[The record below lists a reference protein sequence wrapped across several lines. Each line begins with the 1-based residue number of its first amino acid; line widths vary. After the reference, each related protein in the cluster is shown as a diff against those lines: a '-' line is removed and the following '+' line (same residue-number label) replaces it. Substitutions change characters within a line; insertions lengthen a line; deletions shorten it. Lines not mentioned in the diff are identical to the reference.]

1 MKKETIEKLFK
12 RYIGIL
18 DNVVFNNNGY
28 HLPEYLTNEI
38 YSQVDDL
45 FNEYE
50 NIEKIADYIGFSKK
64 IEKIIEKTIK
74 NASEIT
80 TFSYKKNWRNICK

>member
-12 RYIGIL
+12 RYIGIF

-64 IEKIIEKTIK
+64 IVKILYISIFILQQFKSTGIPWWL
-74 NASEIT
+74 S
-80 TFSYKKNWRNICK
+80 W